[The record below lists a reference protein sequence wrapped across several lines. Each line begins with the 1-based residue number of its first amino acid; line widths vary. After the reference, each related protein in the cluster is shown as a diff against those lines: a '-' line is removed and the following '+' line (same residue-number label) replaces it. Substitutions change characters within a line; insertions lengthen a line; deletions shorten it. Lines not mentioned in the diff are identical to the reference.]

1 MVKKCLFV
9 LALAVLSVG
18 VAFAQM
24 PFALSAGFGGFIGGD
39 FGGGID
45 IDNDYTVL
53 QSTKTAIDTPY
64 FGGGGYAF
72 FDAKYAELTLG
83 IYGGRGKLRMKQEAK
98 TGPAFSIQQ
107 EADISIVNFNIG
119 LSLKYPFGITKNFS
133 AYPLAGIDYHI
144 ALLVKDG
151 DGNEYTNP
159 EGKER
164 SGDFSALCFNFGGGA
179 DYLLTD
185 KMYLRFEALY
195 SIRLLTRF
203 ENDLYKYFGEVISSV
218 PGPDDGSM
226 SYQLHY
232 GHGLMARLA
241 LGFKF

>member
-1 MVKKCLFV
+1 MAKKGLFV

-18 VAFAQM
+18 GVFAQI
-24 PFALSAGFGGFIGGD
+24 PFAMSVGFGGFIGGD
-39 FGGGID
+39 FGGGLD
-45 IDNDYTVL
+45 VDNDFTVL
-53 QSTKTAIDTPY
+53 QSTKTTVDTPY

-83 IYGGRGKLRMKQEAK
+83 MYGGSGKLRLKQEAK

-144 ALLVKDG
+144 ALSVKDG

-159 EGKER
+159 EGTEAP
-164 SGDFSALCFNFGGGA
+164 GDFSALCFNFGGGA
-179 DYLLTD
+179 DYVLTE
-185 KMYLRFEALY
+185 KMYLCFEALY
-195 SIRLLTRF
+195 SIRLPTRF
-203 ENDLYKYFGEVISSV
+203 EEDLKKYFKEVINSV
-218 PGPDDGSM
+218 PAGEGT
-226 SYQLHY
+226 QATLLRA